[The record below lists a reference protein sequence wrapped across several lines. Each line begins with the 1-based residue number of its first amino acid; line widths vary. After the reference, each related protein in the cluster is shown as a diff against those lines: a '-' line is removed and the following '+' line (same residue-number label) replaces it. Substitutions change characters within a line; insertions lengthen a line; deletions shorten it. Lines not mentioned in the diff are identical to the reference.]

1 MSQDGNH
8 SILEISDGENLGQQ
22 SDVHLTSYLDV
33 LKENIHCFIFADV
46 RKLKHRH
53 DFQRKIPVDLLRTV

>member
-8 SILEISDGENLGQQ
+8 SEPLDGENFGQQ
-22 SDVHLTSYLDV
+22 SDVHLASYSDV
-33 LKENIHCFIFADV
+33 LKVNMRCFIFADV

-53 DFQRKIPVDLLRTV
+53 DFQRKIPADLLRTV